1 MVSTFHGLE
10 LGKRGLNVA
19 QTNITTTGHNIAN
32 ANTEGYSRQKVN
44 SSSTPSLDIW
54 TNGQTS
60 QLGTG
65 AQVDS
70 IIRVRDRF
78 LDAQHRD
85 QSSTL
90 GEWKVRQETLGRLE
104 VAINEPSTTGLNAA
118 MDGLSAAWQDVQNN
132 PSDASA
138 QAVLKER
145 AEAFVETAKAMN
157 KSMGNITADL
167 NSQKDA
173 ALEEAGS
180 LMKQIDQLNA
190 SIKKSGNLSNDL
202 QDKRDVLIGKLSEIV
217 PVTVTDKKDGTV
229 DVKLPT
235 GVFRQN
241 ADDSYVIDTETGALV
256 LNKQAAPN
264 AEKDME
270 ATGGKLAGI
279 QKSLDSVKTSQTE
292 LKNAVEDFVSANNN
306 VNNETVTDADGNE
319 ISKPNLFKVSGA
331 GDDFSIDDLSTEKE
345 VAKFF
350 APNNLQADSNKAQGD
365 FRALVSKLGAQSQTA
380 MNTVANHESA
390 LLATDN
396 RRQSVVGVSI
406 DEEMAN
412 LIMFQH
418 AYSAAARFIT
428 TTDEMLDTIINRMAN

>member
-10 LGKRGLNVA
+10 LGKRGLSVA

-118 MDGLSAAWQDVQNN
+118 MDGLNAAWQDVQNN

-145 AEAFVETAKAMN
+145 AEAFVETAQAMN

-167 NSQKDA
+167 ESQQTA

-180 LMKQIDQLNA
+180 LMKQIDQLN
-190 SIKKSGNLSNDL
+190 
-202 QDKRDVLIGKLSEIV
+202 
-217 PVTVTDKKDGTV
+217 
-229 DVKLPT
+229 
-235 GVFRQN
+235 
-241 ADDSYVIDTETGALV
+241 
-256 LNKQAAPN
+256 
-264 AEKDME
+264 
-270 ATGGKLAGI
+270 
-279 QKSLDSVKTSQTE
+279 
-292 LKNAVEDFVSANNN
+292 
-306 VNNETVTDADGNE
+306 
-319 ISKPNLFKVSGA
+319 
-331 GDDFSIDDLSTEKE
+331 
-345 VAKFF
+345 
-350 APNNLQADSNKAQGD
+350 
-365 FRALVSKLGAQSQTA
+365 
-380 MNTVANHESA
+380 
-390 LLATDN
+390 
-396 RRQSVVGVSI
+396 
-406 DEEMAN
+406 
-412 LIMFQH
+412 
-418 AYSAAARFIT
+418 
-428 TTDEMLDTIINRMAN
+428 

>member
-44 SSSTPSLDIW
+44 SSSTPSLDVW
-54 TNGQTS
+54 TNGQNG

-70 IIRVRDRF
+70 ISRVRDHF
-78 LDAQHRD
+78 LDAQYRD
-85 QSSTL
+85 QSTTL

-104 VAINEPSTTGLNAA
+104 VAINEPSKTGLNAA
-118 MDGLSAAWQDVQNN
+118 MDGLNAAWQNVQNN
-132 PSDASA
+132 PGDASA

-217 PVTVTDKKDGTV
+217 PVTVKEMKDGTTEVELPKDIFQV
-229 DVKLPT
+229 D
-235 GVFRQN
+235 
-241 ADDSYVIDTETGALV
+241 AETGTLV
-256 LNKQAAPN
+256 LNKQSNGEDVEVP
-264 AEKDME
+264 
-270 ATGGKLAGI
+270 GGKLAGI
-279 QKSLDSVKTSQTE
+279 QKSLDSVEKYQEKLNTTVKKFAEANGDLFTSSTAADFISGF
-292 LKNAVEDFVSANNN
+292 AVNK
-306 VNNETVTDADGNE
+306 DADLSIGKTDGFE
-319 ISKPNLFKVSGA
+319 GA
-331 GDDFSIDDLSTEKE
+331 QK
-345 VAKFF
+345 
-350 APNNLQADSNKAQGD
+350 D
-365 FRALVSKLGAQSQTA
+365 FRALVSGLGAQSQTA

-396 RRQSVVGVSI
+396 RRQSVMGVSI

-418 AYSAAARFIT
+418 AYSAAARFVT

>member
-44 SSSTPSLDIW
+44 SSSTPSLDVW
-54 TNGQTS
+54 TNGQNG

-70 IIRVRDRF
+70 ISRVRDHF
-78 LDAQHRD
+78 LDAQYRD
-85 QSSTL
+85 QSTTL

-104 VAINEPSTTGLNAA
+104 VAINEPSKTGLNAA
-118 MDGLSAAWQDVQNN
+118 MDGLNAAWQNVQNN
-132 PSDASA
+132 PGDASA

-180 LMKQIDQLNA
+180 LMKQIGELNA

-202 QDKRDVLIGKLSEIV
+202 KDKRDVLIGKLSEIV
-217 PVTVTDKKDGTV
+217 PVTVKEMKDGTAEV
-229 DVKLPT
+229 TLPDVFIT
-235 GVFRQN
+235 S
-241 ADDSYVIDTETGALV
+241 ADGELTLKAD
-256 LNKQAAPN
+256 
-264 AEKDME
+264 AEVP
-270 ATGGKLAGI
+270 GGKLAGI
-279 QKSLDSVKTSQTE
+279 QKSLDSVEKYQEKLNTTVKKFAEANGDLFTSSTAADFISGF
-292 LKNAVEDFVSANNN
+292 AVNK
-306 VNNETVTDADGNE
+306 DADLSIG
-319 ISKPNLFKVSGA
+319 KT
-331 GDDFSIDDLSTEKE
+331 DDFEG
-345 VAKFF
+345 
-350 APNNLQADSNKAQGD
+350 AQKD
-365 FRALVSKLGAQSQTA
+365 FRALVSGLGAQSQTA

-396 RRQSVVGVSI
+396 RRQSVMGVSI

-418 AYSAAARFIT
+418 AYSAAARFVT

>member
-10 LGKRGLNVA
+10 LGKRGLSVA

-78 LDAQHRD
+78 LDAQYRD

-90 GEWKVRQETLGRLE
+90 GEWTVRQETLGRLE
-104 VAINEPSTTGLNAA
+104 VAINELSTTGLNAA
-118 MDGLSAAWQDVQNN
+118 MDELNAAWQNVQNN

-145 AEAFVETAKAMN
+145 AEAFVETAQAMN

-217 PVTVTDKKDGTV
+217 PVTVKEMKDGTAEVELPKDVFQV
-229 DVKLPT
+229 D
-235 GVFRQN
+235 
-241 ADDSYVIDTETGALV
+241 AETGALKLKGQV
-256 LNKQAAPN
+256 KEVDGVKVPV
-264 AEKDME
+264 EIEVDGVKVPVE
-270 ATGGKLAGI
+270 VEVPGGKLAGI
-279 QKSLDSVKTSQTE
+279 QKSITLAEGYQAELATIVKNFAQANGMATDDSKLFKADAAFTIDSLQVNK
-292 LKNAVEDFVSANNN
+292 SA
-306 VNNETVTDADGNE
+306 TVTIADKGDIE
-319 ISKPNLFKVSGA
+319 KVQ
-331 GDDFSIDDLSTEKE
+331 K
-345 VAKFF
+345 
-350 APNNLQADSNKAQGD
+350 D

>member
-78 LDAQHRD
+78 LDAQYRD

-90 GEWKVRQETLGRLE
+90 GEWTVRQETLGRLE

-118 MDGLSAAWQDVQNN
+118 MDELNAAWQNVQNN

-145 AEAFVETAKAMN
+145 AEAFVETAQAMN
-157 KSMGNITADL
+157 KSIGNITADL
-167 NSQKDA
+167 ESQQTA

-180 LMKQIDQLNA
+180 LMKQIGELND
-190 SIKKSGNLSNDL
+190 SIKKNGSLSNDL

-217 PVTVTDKKDGTV
+217 PVTVKDLKDGTAEV
-229 DVKLPT
+229 ELPDVFDT
-235 GVFRQN
+235 D
-241 ADDSYVIDTETGALV
+241 ADGGLTLKAGADV
-256 LNKQAAPN
+256 P
-264 AEKDME
+264 
-270 ATGGKLAGI
+270 GGKLAGI
-279 QKSLDSVKTSQTE
+279 QKSLETVKEYQTDLNSTVKKFAE
-292 LKNAVEDFVSANNN
+292 GNGDLFASSAAADFISGLALNKNA
-306 VNNETVTDADGNE
+306 
-319 ISKPNLFKVSGA
+319 
-331 GDDFSIDDLSTEKE
+331 DLSITPT
-345 VAKFF
+345 A
-350 APNNLQADSNKAQGD
+350 NLGEAQKD

-396 RRQSVVGVSI
+396 RRQSIVGVSI

>member
-10 LGKRGLNVA
+10 LGKRGLSVA

-70 IIRVRDRF
+70 IIRVRDRL

-90 GEWKVRQETLGRLE
+90 GEWTVRQETLGRLE

-118 MDGLSAAWQDVQNN
+118 MDQLNAAWQEVQNN
-132 PSDASA
+132 PGDASA

-145 AEAFVETAKAMN
+145 AEAFVETAQAMN

-167 NSQKDA
+167 ESQQTA

-202 QDKRDVLIGKLSEIV
+202 QDKRDVLIGKLSEIL
-217 PVTVTDKKDGTV
+217 PVTVKDMKDGTAEV
-229 DVKLPT
+229 TLPDIFNT
-235 GVFRQN
+235 S
-241 ADDSYVIDTETGALV
+241 ADGELTLKED
-256 LNKQAAPN
+256 
-264 AEKDME
+264 AEVP
-270 ATGGKLAGI
+270 GGKLAGI
-279 QKSLDSVKTSQTE
+279 QKSLDIVDGYQGELNDTVKNFAE
-292 LKNAVEDFVSANNN
+292 ANGNLFASKGIA
-306 VNNETVTDADGNE
+306 DADFITNLTVGTTIDATTLNE
-319 ISKPNLFKVSGA
+319 A
-331 GDDFSIDDLSTEKE
+331 DLE
-345 VAKFF
+345 A
-350 APNNLQADSNKAQGD
+350 AQGG

-418 AYSAAARFIT
+418 AYSAAARFVT

>member
-104 VAINEPSTTGLNAA
+104 VAINEPSATGLNAA
-118 MDGLSAAWQDVQNN
+118 MDQLGAAWQDVQNN
-132 PSDASA
+132 PGDASV

-145 AEAFVETAKAMN
+145 AEAFVETAQAMN

-167 NSQKDA
+167 GQQQTA

-180 LMKQIDQLNA
+180 LMKQIDELNA

-202 QDKRDVLIGKLSEIV
+202 QDKRDVLVGKLSEIV
-217 PVTVTDKKDGTV
+217 PVTVKDMKDGTAEV
-229 DVKLPT
+229 TLPA
-235 GVFRQN
+235 GVFQQN
-241 ADDSYVIDTETGALV
+241 ADDSYVTDTETGALIV
-256 LNKQAAPN
+256 N
-264 AEKDME
+264 ANQ
-270 ATGGKLAGI
+270 TVPGGKLAGI
-279 QKSLDSVKTSQTE
+279 QKSITLAEGYQTA
-292 LKNAVEDFVSANNN
+292 LTNIVGNFTQANGDLFTTNPGTAFDGEAL
-306 VNNETVTDADGNE
+306 ET
-319 ISKPNLFKVSGA
+319 
-331 GDDFSIDDLSTEKE
+331 
-345 VAKFF
+345 
-350 APNNLQADSNKAQGD
+350 AQSD

-418 AYSAAARFIT
+418 AYSAAARFVT

>member
-78 LDAQHRD
+78 LDAQYRD

-90 GEWKVRQETLGRLE
+90 GEWTVRQETLGRLE

-118 MDGLSAAWQDVQNN
+118 MDELNVAWQNVQNN

-145 AEAFVETAKAMN
+145 AEAFVETAQAMN

-167 NSQKDA
+167 ESQQTA

-180 LMKQIDQLNA
+180 LMKQIGELND
-190 SIKKSGNLSNDL
+190 SIKKNGSLSNDL

-217 PVTVTDKKDGTV
+217 PVTVKDLKDGTAEVELPKDIFQV
-229 DVKLPT
+229 D
-235 GVFRQN
+235 
-241 ADDSYVIDTETGALV
+241 AETGALTI
-256 LNKQAAPN
+256 L
-264 AEKDME
+264 KDE
-270 ATGGKLAGI
+270 VTDKELKVPGGKLAGI
-279 QKSLDSVKTSQTE
+279 QKSLEITSGYQNE
-292 LKNAVEDFVSANNN
+292 L
-306 VNNETVTDADGNE
+306 NETVEKFAAANG
-319 ISKPNLFKVSGA
+319 NLFASKGIAGA
-331 GDDFSIDDLSTEKE
+331 DAITNLTVGTTAATFNQTEFE
-345 VAKFF
+345 A
-350 APNNLQADSNKAQGD
+350 AQGE

-396 RRQSVVGVSI
+396 RRQSIVGVSI

>member
-10 LGKRGLNVA
+10 LGKRGLSVA

-44 SSSTPSLDIW
+44 SSATPSLDIW
-54 TNGQTS
+54 TNGQTG

-70 IIRVRDRF
+70 INRVRDRF

-104 VAINEPSTTGLNAA
+104 VAINESSATGLNAA
-118 MDGLSAAWQDVQNN
+118 MDQLGAAWHDVQNN
-132 PSDASA
+132 PKDASA

-145 AEAFVETAKAMN
+145 AEAFVETAQAMN

-167 NSQKDA
+167 KLQEES
-173 ALEEAGS
+173 ALQEAGS
-180 LMKQIDQLNA
+180 LMKQIDDLNV
-190 SIKKSGNLSNDL
+190 SIKKSGSLSNDL
-202 QDKRDVLIGKLSEIV
+202 QDKRDLLVSKLSEIV
-217 PVTVTDKKDGTV
+217 PVTVTAQKDGTAKV
-229 DVKLPT
+229 ELPT
-235 GVFRQN
+235 GVFQEVDGN
-241 ADDSYVIDTETGALV
+241 YVTDEKTGALV

-264 AEKDME
+264 GEKDV
-270 ATGGKLAGI
+270 AVPGGKLAGI
-279 QKSLDSVKTSQTE
+279 QESLDNVKENQE
-292 LKNAVEDFVSANNN
+292 KLNDIVKNLAAANGGLFVSK
-306 VNNETVTDADGNE
+306 TVTN
-319 ISKPNLFKVSGA
+319 PNA
-331 GDDFSIDDLSTEKE
+331 NDIDKLD
-345 VAKFF
+345 VAPTIGTATFNSEAF
-350 APNNLQADSNKAQGD
+350 ESAQGEY
-365 FRALVSKLGAQSQTA
+365 RAFVSKLGAQSQTA

-390 LLATDN
+390 LLATEN
-396 RRQSVVGVSI
+396 RRQSVTGVSI

-418 AYSAAARFIT
+418 AYSAAARFVT

>member
-44 SSSTPSLDIW
+44 SSSTPSLDVW
-54 TNGQTS
+54 TNGQNG

-70 IIRVRDRF
+70 ISRVRDHF
-78 LDAQHRD
+78 LDAQYRD
-85 QSSTL
+85 QSTTL

-104 VAINEPSTTGLNAA
+104 VAINEPSKTGLNAA
-118 MDGLSAAWQDVQNN
+118 MDGLNAAWQNVQNN
-132 PSDASA
+132 PGDASA

-217 PVTVTDKKDGTV
+217 PVTVKEMKDGTAEV
-229 DVKLPT
+229 TLPDVFIT
-235 GVFRQN
+235 S
-241 ADDSYVIDTETGALV
+241 ADGELTLKAD
-256 LNKQAAPN
+256 
-264 AEKDME
+264 AEVP
-270 ATGGKLAGI
+270 GGKLAGI
-279 QKSLDSVKTSQTE
+279 QKSLDSVEKYQEKLNTTVKKFAEANGDLFTSSTAADFISGF
-292 LKNAVEDFVSANNN
+292 AVNK
-306 VNNETVTDADGNE
+306 DADLSIGKTDGFE
-319 ISKPNLFKVSGA
+319 GA
-331 GDDFSIDDLSTEKE
+331 QK
-345 VAKFF
+345 
-350 APNNLQADSNKAQGD
+350 D
-365 FRALVSKLGAQSQTA
+365 FRALVSGLGAQSQTA

-396 RRQSVVGVSI
+396 RRQSVMGVSI

-418 AYSAAARFIT
+418 AYSAAARFVT

>member
-10 LGKRGLNVA
+10 LGKRGLSVA

-118 MDGLSAAWQDVQNN
+118 MDGLNAAWQDVQNN

-145 AEAFVETAKAMN
+145 AEAFVETAQAMN

-167 NSQKDA
+167 ESQQTA

-217 PVTVTDKKDGTV
+217 PVTVTDKKDGTAEV
-229 DVKLPT
+229 TLPDVFNT
-235 GVFRQN
+235 S
-241 ADDSYVIDTETGALV
+241 ADGELTLKAGAEV
-256 LNKQAAPN
+256 P
-264 AEKDME
+264 
-270 ATGGKLAGI
+270 GGKLAGI
-279 QKSLDSVKTSQTE
+279 QKSLDIANGYQTE
-292 LKNAVEDFVSANNN
+292 LNDIVKNFAEAN
-306 VNNETVTDADGNE
+306 G
-319 ISKPNLFKVSGA
+319 NLFASKGIAGA
-331 GDDFSIDDLSTEKE
+331 DFITNLAVGTTIDATTLNKADLES
-345 VAKFF
+345 
-350 APNNLQADSNKAQGD
+350 AQGD

>member
-118 MDGLSAAWQDVQNN
+118 MDQLNAAWQDVQNN
-132 PSDASA
+132 PGDASA
-138 QAVLKER
+138 KAVLKER
-145 AEAFVETAKAMN
+145 AEAFVETANAMN
-157 KSMGNITADL
+157 NSMKNITSDL

-217 PVTVTDKKDGTV
+217 PVTVKDMKDGTAEVELPKDVFQV
-229 DVKLPT
+229 D
-235 GVFRQN
+235 
-241 ADDSYVIDTETGALV
+241 AETGKLEIKGK
-256 LNKQAAPN
+256 L
-264 AEKDME
+264 ME
-270 ATGGKLAGI
+270 VNGVKVPVEIEVDGVKVPVEVEVPGGKLAGI
-279 QKSLDSVKTSQTE
+279 QKSL
-292 LKNAVEDFVSANNN
+292 
-306 VNNETVTDADGNE
+306 ETVKEYQTNLNTTVGELTVANG
-319 ISKPNLFKVSGA
+319 NLFTTDPTADPNADFITKLDVSETVGTV
-331 GDDFSIDDLSTEKE
+331 I
-345 VAKFF
+345 V
-350 APNNLQADSNKAQGD
+350 DSKAFEAAQGD

>member
-104 VAINEPSTTGLNAA
+104 VAINEPSATGLNAA
-118 MDGLSAAWQDVQNN
+118 MDQLGAAWQDVQNN
-132 PSDASA
+132 PGDASA

-145 AEAFVETAKAMN
+145 AEAFVETAQAMN
-157 KSMGNITADL
+157 KSIGNITADL
-167 NSQKDA
+167 GQQQTA

-180 LMKQIDQLNA
+180 LMKQIDELNA

-202 QDKRDVLIGKLSEIV
+202 QDKRDVLVGKLSEIV
-217 PVTVTDKKDGTV
+217 PVTVKDMKDGTAEV
-229 DVKLPT
+229 TLPA
-235 GVFRQN
+235 GVFQQN
-241 ADDSYVIDTETGALV
+241 ADDSYVTDTETGALIV
-256 LNKQAAPN
+256 N
-264 AEKDME
+264 ANQ
-270 ATGGKLAGI
+270 TVPGGKLAGI
-279 QKSLDSVKTSQTE
+279 QKSITLAEGYQTA
-292 LKNAVEDFVSANNN
+292 LTNIVGNFTQANGDLFTTNPGTAFDGEAL
-306 VNNETVTDADGNE
+306 ET
-319 ISKPNLFKVSGA
+319 
-331 GDDFSIDDLSTEKE
+331 
-345 VAKFF
+345 
-350 APNNLQADSNKAQGD
+350 AQSD

-418 AYSAAARFIT
+418 AYSAAARFVT

>member
-118 MDGLSAAWQDVQNN
+118 MDELNAAWQNVQNN

-145 AEAFVETAKAMN
+145 GEAFVETAQAMN

-167 NSQKDA
+167 ESQQTA

-180 LMKQIDQLNA
+180 LMKQIGELND
-190 SIKKSGNLSNDL
+190 SIKKNGSLSNDL
-202 QDKRDVLIGKLSEIV
+202 QDKRDFLIGKLSEIV
-217 PVTVTDKKDGTV
+217 PVTVKDLKDGTAEVELPKDIFQV
-229 DVKLPT
+229 D
-235 GVFRQN
+235 
-241 ADDSYVIDTETGALV
+241 AETGALTI
-256 LNKQAAPN
+256 L
-264 AEKDME
+264 KDE
-270 ATGGKLAGI
+270 VTDKELKVPGGKLAGI
-279 QKSLDSVKTSQTE
+279 QKSLETVKEYQTDLNSTVKKFAE
-292 LKNAVEDFVSANNN
+292 GNGDLFASSAAADFISGLALNKNA
-306 VNNETVTDADGNE
+306 
-319 ISKPNLFKVSGA
+319 
-331 GDDFSIDDLSTEKE
+331 DLSI
-345 VAKFF
+345 
-350 APNNLQADSNKAQGD
+350 APTANLGEAQKD

-396 RRQSVVGVSI
+396 RRQSIVGVSI

>member
-10 LGKRGLNVA
+10 LGKRGLSVA

-118 MDGLSAAWQDVQNN
+118 MDGLNAAWQDVQNN

-145 AEAFVETAKAMN
+145 AEAFVETAQAMN

-167 NSQKDA
+167 ESQQTA

-217 PVTVTDKKDGTV
+217 PVTVKDMKDGTAEVELPKDVFQV
-229 DVKLPT
+229 D
-235 GVFRQN
+235 
-241 ADDSYVIDTETGALV
+241 AETGALKLKGQV
-256 LNKQAAPN
+256 KEVDGVKVPV
-264 AEKDME
+264 EIEVDGVKVPVE
-270 ATGGKLAGI
+270 VEVPGGKLAGI
-279 QKSLDSVKTSQTE
+279 QKSITLAEGYQAELATIVKNFAQANGMATDDSKLFKADAAFTIDSLQVNK
-292 LKNAVEDFVSANNN
+292 SA
-306 VNNETVTDADGNE
+306 TVTIADKGDIE
-319 ISKPNLFKVSGA
+319 KVQ
-331 GDDFSIDDLSTEKE
+331 K
-345 VAKFF
+345 
-350 APNNLQADSNKAQGD
+350 D

-412 LIMFQH
+412 LNMFQH